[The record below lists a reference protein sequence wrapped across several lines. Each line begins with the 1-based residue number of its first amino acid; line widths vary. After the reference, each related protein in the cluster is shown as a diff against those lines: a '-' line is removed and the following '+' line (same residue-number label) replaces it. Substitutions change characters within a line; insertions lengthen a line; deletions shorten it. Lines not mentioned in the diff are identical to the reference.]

1 VYRAKDATTDLL
13 SPAAFQQ
20 VCELEGQVLAARGY
34 NAACRAGEGSG
45 CTLTNGGA
53 CLAPLSATS
62 ALRSAT
68 PGGWSMSCAELVAD
82 PAVLQGLVSS
92 AASCLGDASSEGE
105 CEGVSL
111 LGYDFTAKS
120 PSTRLLSALFP
131 FNEWSATDSLIRLH
145 RDGAIASSADVETA
159 YGDHNN
165 EFYDAVM
172 NELLVADMALVMSS
186 MGVSLLF
193 LLGYTRSLLMSFVG
207 LVQVSLSFP
216 VAFFLYKLV
225 FGFSFFPFL
234 NFLALFVIMGIG
246 VDDLFVVIDKW
257 HQAVLRLPP
266 DAPVPT
272 IAAAVGPDAALTM
285 LLTSLTT
292 AAAFFATCLVPVAPI
307 RLFALFMGFLVLA
320 DYALC
325 LFISFPAACLQ
336 HRWLTAA
343 RRSQNRCA
351 IALLDFASCCQH
363 GASAGGATPVSAVEK
378 PKRLDRLMTGPVHTA
393 VYKGRFVLIA
403 LFTTSI
409 GLCGWQAS
417 VIPLPSSSQVKL
429 LPDAHVAQKF
439 REWHNDLRSSGNDN
453 SWTSVVWGLEP
464 GDTGDVFDPL
474 KLTKLLADRS
484 FDPSSEVAQ
493 EWLLAFCNTTRA
505 AGFTMAG
512 YGCVLR
518 DIQEWLARRVA
529 DDEYDPCGGALA
541 LPIVPARFHACV
553 AAWSE
558 NECGVGETGWCDGV
572 AMYRGRL
579 VVLVFSFQV
588 GIRWDSSYEK
598 LRSMV
603 GQWEGWMGEQ
613 NGAAPAGVSRGYFT
627 SGEFH
632 WWDTNRSMLE
642 GAYLSIMTALIVVSA
657 AVLTST
663 LNLLTTLYAIV
674 SVCAVLLLVIGTVVG
689 MGWELGFLEG
699 ICFAILIGLS
709 CDFVLHMAHA
719 YQASAELT
727 RQDKRQVARRPHA
740 HGAADLRRCAH
751 HRSNRRR
758 HVRLHRPVLSALWYH
773 TAPLDGVCDPHR
785 RFLLPRPHQCRRPAE
800 ALRQPRAPLFAVQRA
815 RLSRPRKAQRKSRS
829 RPRRYQGMRA

>member
-1 VYRAKDATTDLL
+1 
-13 SPAAFQQ
+13 
-20 VCELEGQVLAARGY
+20 
-34 NAACRAGEGSG
+34 
-45 CTLTNGGA
+45 
-53 CLAPLSATS
+53 
-62 ALRSAT
+62 
-68 PGGWSMSCAELVAD
+68 
-82 PAVLQGLVSS
+82 
-92 AASCLGDASSEGE
+92 
-105 CEGVSL
+105 
-111 LGYDFTAKS
+111 
-120 PSTRLLSALFP
+120 
-131 FNEWSATDSLIRLH
+131 
-145 RDGAIASSADVETA
+145 
-159 YGDHNN
+159 
-165 EFYDAVM
+165 
-172 NELLVADMALVMSS
+172 
-186 MGVSLLF
+186 
-193 LLGYTRSLLMSFVG
+193 
-207 LVQVSLSFP
+207 
-216 VAFFLYKLV
+216 
-225 FGFSFFPFL
+225 
-234 NFLALFVIMGIG
+234 
-246 VDDLFVVIDKW
+246 
-257 HQAVLRLPP
+257 
-266 DAPVPT
+266 
-272 IAAAVGPDAALTM
+272 
-285 LLTSLTT
+285 
-292 AAAFFATCLVPVAPI
+292 
-307 RLFALFMGFLVLA
+307 
-320 DYALC
+320 
-325 LFISFPAACLQ
+325 
-336 HRWLTAA
+336 
-343 RRSQNRCA
+343 
-351 IALLDFASCCQH
+351 
-363 GASAGGATPVSAVEK
+363 
-378 PKRLDRLMTGPVHTA
+378 MTGPVHTA

-403 LFTTSI
+403 LFTTAI

-663 LNLLTTLYAIV
+663 LNLLTTVYAIV

-727 RQDKRQVARRPHA
+727 RQDKSRDALTRMGPPIFA
-740 HGAADLRRCAH
+740 AALTTAATGAVMYGCTILFFLRFGTI
-751 HRSNRRR
+751 
-758 HVRLHRPVLSALWYH
+758 LLLSMVYAILTAVFFFLALTNAGGPQKH
-773 TAPLDGVCDPHR
+773 FGSL
-785 RFLLPRPHQCRRPAE
+785 
-800 ALRQPRAPLFAVQRA
+800 APLFSLFR
-815 RLSRPRKAQRKSRS
+815 RELSAG
-829 RPRRYQGMRA
+829 RRNGPGAAFTPKEGTAEV